1 MQRILDLIEETL
13 DADVTPQEL
22 ADRAGYSLWHFL
34 HLFTQEVGMPLQ
46 RYRMC
51 RRLAHAIWHMHL
63 GMGATDAALRWGFD
77 THSGFFRAFRREYG
91 MPPAAWL
98 RTHRVNEP
106 AVPLLKEE
114 VYKMLTREKFR
125 EALACW
131 GGEAADLPLT
141 PVTYPGSGHVS
152 DTAMYAGDAL
162 ILKACRDEP
171 AARLAVELADA
182 LAARGIPAA
191 CALPLP
197 DGRRT
202 LPIAGVQMTLC
213 RRIPGDALRAA
224 DLIRHPEGGRRVGE
238 ALAKLHLAT
247 ADLDDLPADDEPYAD
262 HILGWAL
269 PRAKEAL
276 PAAFPA
282 DYADRVDRLRDL
294 PTALIHRDPNPGN
307 LIDTADGV
315 GFVDFDL
322 SRRFV
327 RIFDPCYLITAVL
340 SEVFERDD
348 LPWQENWPALCQSV
362 LDGYDSV
369 TPLTQEERA
378 AAATIMLG
386 NEVMAI
392 AAFAD
397 SSKFRHV
404 FEINQRMLAW
414 MLGHM
419 PDVRK

>member
-1 MQRILDLIEETL
+1 MQRILNLIEETL

-34 HLFTQEVGMPLQ
+34 HLFTQAVGMPLK
-46 RYRMC
+46 RYRMR

-63 GMGATDAALRWGFD
+63 GMSATDAALRWGFD

-98 RTHRVNEP
+98 RTHRVNAP

-114 VYKMLTREKFR
+114 GFHMLTREKFR
-125 EALACW
+125 EALAHW
-131 GGEAADLPLT
+131 GGETAALPLT

-152 DTAMYAGDAL
+152 DSAMYAGDGFV
-162 ILKACRDEP
+162 LKAYRDEP
-171 AARLAVELADA
+171 AARLAIELADA
-182 LAARGIPAA
+182 LDARGIPAA

-213 RRIPGDALRAA
+213 RRLPGQPLTSQE
-224 DLIRHPEGGRRVGE
+224 LICHPEEGRRIGK
-238 ALAKLHLAT
+238 ALAKMHLAT
-247 ADLDDLPADDEPYAD
+247 ANLTDLPADDEPYAD

-269 PRAKEAL
+269 PRAREAL
-276 PAAFPA
+276 PAAFPQ
-282 DYADRVDRLRDL
+282 DYAEQVERLREL
-294 PTALIHRDPNPGN
+294 PTALIHRDPNPAN

-327 RIFDPCYLITAVL
+327 RIFDPCYLMTAVL
-340 SEVFERDD
+340 SEVFEREG
-348 LPWQENWPALCQSV
+348 LPWQENWPALCQAV
-362 LDGYDSV
+362 LAGYDSV
-369 TPLTQEERA
+369 TPLTQAERA

-404 FEINQRMLAW
+404 FEVNRRMLVW

-419 PDVRK
+419 AG